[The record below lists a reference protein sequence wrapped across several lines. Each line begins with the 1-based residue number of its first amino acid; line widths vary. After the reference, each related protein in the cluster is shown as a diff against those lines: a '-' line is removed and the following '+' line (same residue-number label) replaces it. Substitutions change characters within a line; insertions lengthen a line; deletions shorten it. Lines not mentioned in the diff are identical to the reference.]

1 MDGWRAVLGPAD
13 VHAAVVELDLVPLQ
27 IAHLRGS
34 QSMTIGDQDHG
45 GAQRHLTV
53 QFTMV
58 EAIGLLPAKPL
69 I

>member
-1 MDGWRAVLGPAD
+1 
-13 VHAAVVELDLVPLQ
+13 
-27 IAHLRGS
+27 
-34 QSMTIGDQDHG
+34 MTDQDHG